1 MYKKVY
7 LKKKVG
13 EKKYAVKSEKRRR
26 KWGEEKSVVKG
37 GGDEA
42 NILFDIDN
50 AINMEN

>member
-1 MYKKVY
+1 M
-7 LKKKVG
+7 
-13 EKKYAVKSEKRRR
+13 KSEKRRR

>member
-1 MYKKVY
+1 MYS
-7 LKKKVG
+7 KKKVG

>member
-1 MYKKVY
+1 MY
-7 LKKKVG
+7 LKKRVG

-50 AINMEN
+50 AINMGN